1 MRRLAF
7 NRLWVQISLVIA
19 GVVLVAALALLGVT
33 YSMRPPEPTA
43 PPPPVLTRRRKNGAT
58 R

>member
-43 PPPPVLTRRRKNGAT
+43 PRRRCWTRRRKNGAT